1 MKPLAPRWL
10 VTLTGLSAG
19 LVLGL
24 AYAWLIDPVRPTN
37 AYPALLRSD
46 YRQEWTRV
54 TTLSYL
60 ADGDLDRVQS
70 RLAGMDEADVR
81 SGLAGVIGSAW
92 DTSILGQWV
101 GRARALADAFDLPLP
116 PALAP
121 ETTPDS
127 PSPSS
132 AAIALPSAFSF
143 RVAQRSHVCRAQQAS
158 RIEVTVLDSAG
169 DGLPGARLWLV
180 WDEGADW
187 AVTGLMPERGTG
199 YADFEADPDIHYSLG
214 LGEYGMPLLRG
225 LEILK
230 CPDTGEGEQR
240 LGSWRIVI
248 EERLSGGP
256 GT

>member
-1 MKPLAPRWL
+1 LRPPAPRWL
-10 VTLTGLSAG
+10 VTLAGLAAG

-46 YRQEWTRV
+46 YRQEWIRV
-54 TTLSYL
+54 ATLSYL
-60 ADGDLDRVQS
+60 ADGDLDLVQV
-70 RLAGMDEADVR
+70 RLAGMDEAAVR
-81 SGLAGVIGSAW
+81 MGLASVMDSAW
-92 DTSILGQWV
+92 DTSIAGQWV
-101 GRARALADAFDLPLP
+101 GRARALADTFDLPLP
-116 PALAP
+116 PAPAP
-121 ETTPDS
+121 ETAPDS
-127 PSPSS
+127 SSPSS
-132 AAIALPSAFSF
+132 AAIEPPSAFSF

-169 DGLPGARLWLV
+169 DGLPGLRLWLL

-187 AVTGLMPERGTG
+187 AVTGLMPERGSG
-199 YADFEADPDIHYSLG
+199 YADFEANPDVRYSLG

-225 LEILK
+225 LEILE
-230 CPDTGEGEQR
+230 CPDTGEGERR